1 MAGTEPT
8 AWDRLLG
15 VATLGTRRTPVN
27 ETLLWPTAELA
38 PAGADA
44 AAELKFLRAVA
55 ARRLY
60 DVAGTR
66 STPQPASDEHAPV
79 PVDRTRFVS
88 EVAAMRL
95 LRMIRGQHA
104 ELIPEWSQLALE
116 AGRQVPPQFVPLV
129 LTHLKPTDAKG
140 FGDLLGP
147 TGQWLVRLNPD
158 WKIAF
163 TVEAP
168 SHDHWLSGTLD
179 ERRSELLALRKQD
192 PAQARE
198 WLQETWA
205 KDPPDE
211 REAFLRLFTTGLSL
225 ADESFLEAALDD
237 KRKPVRQA
245 AVQLLASLPES
256 QLSRRHGARLDALIA
271 ADEKKGLLARKL
283 GRPKLKLNII
293 LPEAI
298 DKATQRD
305 GVDAKVPANRKI
317 GERAFW
323 LSQMVAL
330 VPLSYWTTR
339 FQCEPALLVA
349 GVMETDYAGEL
360 LTALSEAAQ
369 RHPEREWLLA
379 LTDGWLA
386 TKDAQ
391 VRAERIVEVLQN
403 APDEVREA
411 VLAAQLSK
419 LDSLRDHYMILALL
433 QTVQF
438 GYGPELTRLAIAHL
452 RTIATKQKSTYQ
464 QPRNLFDPIGYHCDV
479 PTASELV
486 PAVLDAVSTD
496 SNWRNAVEQLNDI
509 VEFRAAMRREIL

>member
-1 MAGTEPT
+1 MERSQLRSLLRSARRRSLHPGADGRHAVSFEGGLSMAGTELT

-27 ETLLWPTAELA
+27 ETSLWPTAELA
-38 PAGADA
+38 SAGADA

-211 REAFLRLFTTGLSL
+211 REAF
-225 ADESFLEAALDD
+225 
-237 KRKPVRQA
+237 
-245 AVQLLASLPES
+245 
-256 QLSRRHGARLDALIA
+256 
-271 ADEKKGLLARKL
+271 
-283 GRPKLKLNII
+283 
-293 LPEAI
+293 
-298 DKATQRD
+298 
-305 GVDAKVPANRKI
+305 
-317 GERAFW
+317 
-323 LSQMVAL
+323 
-330 VPLSYWTTR
+330 
-339 FQCEPALLVA
+339 
-349 GVMETDYAGEL
+349 
-360 LTALSEAAQ
+360 
-369 RHPEREWLLA
+369 
-379 LTDGWLA
+379 
-386 TKDAQ
+386 
-391 VRAERIVEVLQN
+391 
-403 APDEVREA
+403 
-411 VLAAQLSK
+411 
-419 LDSLRDHYMILALL
+419 
-433 QTVQF
+433 
-438 GYGPELTRLAIAHL
+438 
-452 RTIATKQKSTYQ
+452 
-464 QPRNLFDPIGYHCDV
+464 
-479 PTASELV
+479 
-486 PAVLDAVSTD
+486 
-496 SNWRNAVEQLNDI
+496 
-509 VEFRAAMRREIL
+509 